1 MVDLNISYLERKIIM
16 SKERNIQAQETFGDA
31 VNSGNLENIRGV
43 VSENVKD
50 HDPAE
55 IQGKGAQGFIDFF
68 SMMRKAFP
76 DFKVDVKHMVTDEE
90 NVSFA
95 YTASGTH
102 KGNFMGISPTGKSF
116 QVRGMQISR
125 FEDGKLIERWGS
137 TDELG
142 ILKQLGFD
150 PTS

>member
-1 MVDLNISYLERKIIM
+1 MG
-16 SKERNIQAQETFGDA
+16 KEKNIQAQETFGEA
-31 VNSGNLENIRGV
+31 INSGNLENIRGV

-55 IQGKGAQGFIDFF
+55 IQGKGAQGYIDFF

-76 DFKVDVKHMVTDEE
+76 DFNVDVEHMVTDDE
-90 NVSFA
+90 NVCFA

-102 KGNFMGISPTGKSF
+102 KGNFKGVAPTGKRF
-116 QVRGMQISR
+116 KVRGMQISH
-125 FEDGKLIERWGS
+125 FENGKLVERWGS

-142 ILKQLGFD
+142 ILKQLGVN